1 MKPRVYHLK
10 VHFVST
16 ASRGKAEPEVT
27 KEKGLHMIR
36 KALRRTD
43 VPGEVRRKLSGW
55 LIDNSEKGDG
65 SESSFVRV
73 SVKERHEKYE
83 APLGLLINIVKVSHL
98 GSVSLEVMADR
109 MELPDSLLGLSAM
122 AVANYLKSK
131 TDVKELQ
138 LPGSLE
144 EEVARLVGGI
154 ACGSSNNL

>member
-27 KEKGLHMIR
+27 KEKGLHMIK

-83 APLGLLINIVKVSHL
+83 APLGLLINIVKVSLLRTSSPSLCALPTTLVSPAPLTLDLTPLLLSHL
-98 GSVSLEVMADR
+98 FH
-109 MELPDSLLGLSAM
+109 
-122 AVANYLKSK
+122 
-131 TDVKELQ
+131 
-138 LPGSLE
+138 
-144 EEVARLVGGI
+144 
-154 ACGSSNNL
+154 